1 MVFCQPK
8 STSENWL
15 DIRSLQMGL
24 YDDGNAWSRLSTKDT
39 RADDSSRLLAKDKVD
54 DALCRAI
61 ADLDIAVTVAF
72 PDFSPNLMMCSAGFE
87 VMTEYRCK
95 ELVGTQCRC
104 LGNCEDEPEEKLR
117 LQLASTTGQPT
128 SVVLTNMKKSGEMF
142 RNCTHIRGIVVGTD
156 SLTDKEVWYLIGF
169 HGDDTEQP
177 DMESNLDEMVK
188 AVHRQIT
195 LRLNELDGDIKYYD
209 TDADS
214 DDDVDLD
221 LDLVL
226 GKRVDIYAEPRWIQ
240 DGDVKCRGLQEETCR
255 VPPPCDMERDTYILS
270 QLAAVFTVPSF
281 LKLCSSL

>member
-1 MVFCQPK
+1 M
-8 STSENWL
+8 
-15 DIRSLQMGL
+15 
-24 YDDGNAWSRLSTKDT
+24 
-39 RADDSSRLLAKDKVD
+39 LAKDKVD
-54 DALCRAI
+54 EALCRAI
-61 ADLDIAVTVAF
+61 ADLDIAVTVAV
-72 PDFSPNLMMCSAGFE
+72 PDFSPSLMMCSAGFE

-142 RNCTHIRGIVVGTD
+142 RNWTHIRGIVVGTD

-195 LRLNELDGDIKYYD
+195 LRLNELDGDSKYYD
-209 TDADS
+209 SLADS
-214 DDDVDLD
+214 GDDE
-221 LDLVL
+221 DLVL
-226 GKRVDIYAEPRWIQ
+226 GKRVDIYAEPRWMQ
-240 DGDVKCRGLQEETCR
+240 AGTKDGDVKGRGLQEICR
-255 VPPPCDMERDTYILS
+255 VPPPCDTERDTYILS
-270 QLAAVFTVPSF
+270 QLAAVFTVPNF
-281 LKLCSSL
+281 LSLCASHEIQTAFELTSLKAD

>member
-24 YDDGNAWSRLSTKDT
+24 YDDGNAWSRLTTTDT
-39 RADDSSRLLAKDKVD
+39 MADDSSRILAKDKVD
-54 DALCRAI
+54 EALCRAI
-61 ADLDIAVTVAF
+61 ADLDIAVTVAV

-156 SLTDKEVWYLIGF
+156 SLTDKKVWYLIGF
-169 HGDDTEQP
+169 HQDNTERTRNQP

-209 TDADS
+209 SFADS

-226 GKRVDIYAEPRWIQ
+226 GKRVDIYAEPRWMQ
-240 DGDVKCRGLQEETCR
+240 DGDVKGRGLQEETCR
-255 VPPPCDMERDTYILS
+255 WKMQEQD
-270 QLAAVFTVPSF
+270 FTEWSV
-281 LKLCSSL
+281 